1 MKKNIRKDFPWI
13 VKHPNIIYF
22 DNAATTLK
30 PQSVINAINDY
41 YINYANNTHNADSAI
56 AYKTT
61 QKIADA
67 RAKVA
72 TLFNAKDKNI
82 VFTSGS
88 TEGLNLI
95 AFGLRKI
102 LKPSDEVIISKLEH
116 ASNLL
121 PWIILNKEKKITL
134 KYLEGNK
141 LPTVNDFVKAIT
153 KKTKVISVAAASNIM
168 GNHFDYVTLCKKV
181 KKIRPDI
188 IIVVDAAQ
196 YLPHTKMDVSCG
208 VDFIACS
215 AHKLLGPTGLGCVYM
230 KDEWVKKL
238 EPLKYG
244 GGMNET
250 IDMFDYVPSNGV
262 EKFEGGTGPLAQIFG
277 WDAAIDYL
285 NNIGWNNI
293 TKHQHELKK
302 YFVKRLKEVKNLEV
316 YSLDTPFPII
326 FFNYKGVHAQDMA
339 SWLGI
344 KGVICRAGLSCAK
357 LSHYIVKTKAAV
369 RLSLYI
375 YNTKEEIDKFISIM
389 KKFKKGDE
397 IIL

>member
-1 MKKNIRKDFPWI
+1 MKKDVRKDFPWLN
-13 VKHPNIIYF
+13 KHPELIYF
-22 DNAATTLK
+22 DSAATSLK
-30 PQSVINAINDY
+30 PQSVIDAICDY

-61 QKIADA
+61 QRINDI

-72 TLFNAKDKNI
+72 TLFNARASNI

-95 AFGLRKI
+95 ANGLGKI
-102 LKPSDEVIISKLEH
+102 LKPTDEVIISKLEH

-121 PWIILNKEKKITL
+121 PWIVLNRDKKINL
-134 KYLEGNK
+134 KFLPKNDV
-141 LPTVNDFVKAIT
+141 PTVQDFLDAIT
-153 KKTKVISVAAASNIM
+153 PNTKVISVAAASNIL
-168 GNHFDYVTLCKKV
+168 GNQFDYFNLTQKV

-188 IIVVDAAQ
+188 IVVIDAAQ
-196 YLPHTKMDVSCG
+196 YLPHSKMDVSCG

-230 KDEWVKKL
+230 KDEWVEKL
-238 EPLKYG
+238 QPLKYG
-244 GGMNET
+244 GGMNES
-250 IDMFDYVPSNGV
+250 IGLDGFVPTHGV

-285 NNIGWNNI
+285 NNLGWDNI
-293 TKHQHELKK
+293 TNYQHELKK
-302 YFVKRLKEVKNLEV
+302 YFVERIKELKNVDV
-316 YSLDTPFPII
+316 YNLDTEFPII

-339 SWLGI
+339 SWLGT

-369 RLSLYI
+369 RLSLYF
-375 YNTKEEIDKFISIM
+375 YNTKEEIDKFINIM
-389 KKFKKGDE
+389 KSFKKGDE